1 MPVGAELDRQGRQAG
16 EFAVAAKAGNEH
28 VYQPASGQ
36 KVRVGEK
43 IAWPEPL
50 VTASVCALTQAQ
62 TRGGDK
68 TCYSDSRPDVRSTA
82 LPGLGG
88 NHSGLRE
95 TSDLSGGESGF
106 AQNFGIVLADP
117 GRLAL

>member
-1 MPVGAELDRQGRQAG
+1 MTAGSPAFERLEEAHQRGIRHVQLVHYMPNDIGDFQTGAIMHQGLTSFGAE
-16 EFAVAAKAGNEH
+16 VIAACRAIKG
-28 VYQPASGQ
+28 
-36 KVRVGEK
+36 
-43 IAWPEPL
+43 
-50 VTASVCALTQAQ
+50 
-62 TRGGDK
+62 
-68 TCYSDSRPDVRSTA
+68 CYSDSRPDVRATA